1 MRNIK
6 QISIGLCSFVLALC
20 LIFTPKSGLAFEG
33 SVETTDIFAKGYIEV
48 IGESESGQRRYA
60 AIRAATVVAQRNLL
74 EAIKEIRVEGET
86 TVADGM
92 LQNDAVRSRVAGFLR
107 GARVCGRKYHAQER
121 YGEVCLRVNLK
132 GNGGVYASLYNTL
145 EQEKIVTTG
154 GDAPLSPQPV
164 MPENAIKVDSNVNDS
179 YDGVIIELAGHSFKP
194 AIVNRILNQKGD
206 ILFDPSKVIN
216 SILIDRGTGGF
227 TNKLGKAKGLLASWN
242 GVKPLMINAVGTR
255 QGTDAVISNR
265 DAKTLFAADQNNSF
279 LSQAKVVFV
288 IN

>member
-6 QISIGLCSFVLALC
+6 QTSIWLSPFIFALC
-20 LIFTPKSGLAFEG
+20 LLLAPKSGLTFQD
-33 SVETTDIFAKGYIEV
+33 SVENADIFAKGYIEV
-48 IGESESGQRRYA
+48 VGESESGQRRYA
-60 AIRAATVVAQRNLL
+60 AIRAATVVAQRNLM

-92 LQNDAVRSRVAGFLR
+92 LQNDTVRSRVSGFLR
-107 GARVCGRKYHAQER
+107 GARICGRKYHAGER
-121 YGEVCLRVNLK
+121 YGEVCLRINLK
-132 GNGGVYASLYNTL
+132 GNGGVYDSLYSTL

-154 GDAPLSPQPV
+154 GEAPLSPQPS
-164 MPENAIKVDSNVNDS
+164 MAANAFKVDGGVNDS

-206 ILFDPSKVIN
+206 ILFDPSRVIN

-242 GVKPLMINAVGTR
+242 GVNPLMINAVGTQ
-255 QGTDAVISNR
+255 QGTDAVISDQ